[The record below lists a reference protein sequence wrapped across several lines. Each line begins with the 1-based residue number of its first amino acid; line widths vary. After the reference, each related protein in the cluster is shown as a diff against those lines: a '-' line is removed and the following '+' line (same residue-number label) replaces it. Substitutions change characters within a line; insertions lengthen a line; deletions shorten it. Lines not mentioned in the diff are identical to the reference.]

1 MRTAVLL
8 FVLASW
14 EFDSNKQRQ
23 YIMKP
28 GVTEVFSDTVG
39 LVRRRDGP
47 VKICQATQG
56 CPQVPPLMARRLRD
70 NLPASISDFPFT
82 SIT

>member
-8 FVLASW
+8 FVLDSW
-14 EFDSNKQRQ
+14 EFDQNKHRQ

-28 GVTEVFSDTVG
+28 GVTGVFSDTFG

-47 VKICQATQG
+47 CKLCVILNG
-56 CPQVPPLMARRLRD
+56 
-70 NLPASISDFPFT
+70 NISELGDA
-82 SIT
+82 

>member
-28 GVTEVFSDTVG
+28 GVMEVAP
-39 LVRRRDGP
+39 RWP
-47 VKICQATQG
+47 
-56 CPQVPPLMARRLRD
+56 M
-70 NLPASISDFPFT
+70 
-82 SIT
+82 

>member
-23 YIMKP
+23 CIMQP
-28 GVTEVFSDTVG
+28 GVMDVFSDTFG

-47 VKICQATQG
+47 CKLCVILNGNVSELGDA
-56 CPQVPPLMARRLRD
+56 
-70 NLPASISDFPFT
+70 
-82 SIT
+82 

>member
-28 GVTEVFSDTVG
+28 GVTDVFSDTFG
-39 LVRRRDGP
+39 LVRRRDA
-47 VKICQATQG
+47 VQ
-56 CPQVPPLMARRLRD
+56 
-70 NLPASISDFPFT
+70 
-82 SIT
+82 

>member
-28 GVTEVFSDTVG
+28 GVMDVFSDTFG

-47 VKICQATQG
+47 CKLCVILNGNVSELGDA
-56 CPQVPPLMARRLRD
+56 
-70 NLPASISDFPFT
+70 
-82 SIT
+82 